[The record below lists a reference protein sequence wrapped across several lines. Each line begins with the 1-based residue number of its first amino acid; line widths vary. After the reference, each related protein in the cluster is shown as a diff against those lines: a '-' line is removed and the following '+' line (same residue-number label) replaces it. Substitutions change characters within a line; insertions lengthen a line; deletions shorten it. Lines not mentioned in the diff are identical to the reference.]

1 MAPPGGFDYAE
12 WIGENAKETT
22 VAIDRQTGIVI
33 HPTIGNAQFQ
43 LWGNIEV
50 IDAGSSD
57 WGFKVVAIS
66 PDGGQHRNFR
76 YYEVQEY
83 ASGSKSLI

>member
-43 LWGNIEV
+43 LWGALSEQTV
-50 IDAGSSD
+50 LKRLGRRPS
-57 WGFKVVAIS
+57 VV
-66 PDGGQHRNFR
+66 
-76 YYEVQEY
+76 E
-83 ASGSKSLI
+83 